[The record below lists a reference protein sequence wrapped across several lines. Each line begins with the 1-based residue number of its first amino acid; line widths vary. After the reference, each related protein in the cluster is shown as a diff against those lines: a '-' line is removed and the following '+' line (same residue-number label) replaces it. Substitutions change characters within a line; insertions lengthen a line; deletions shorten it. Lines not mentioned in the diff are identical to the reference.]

1 METELIIVA
10 LSVRI
15 SILATACRETEY
27 VEADCTGIKKTTCK
41 QGGPYV
47 PLRADGVVAPS
58 RRRLN
63 VPE

>member
-47 PLRADGVVAPS
+47 S
-58 RRRLN
+58 T
-63 VPE
+63 ES